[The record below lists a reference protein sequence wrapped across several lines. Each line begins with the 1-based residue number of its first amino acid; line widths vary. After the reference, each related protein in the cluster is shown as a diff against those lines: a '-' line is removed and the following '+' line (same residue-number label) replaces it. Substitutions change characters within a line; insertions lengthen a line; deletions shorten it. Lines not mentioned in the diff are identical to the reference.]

1 MATARETD
9 GDSSSSLSS
18 QESSSD
24 NEILEQSSLVQPYS
38 NEPLASSGDEMVD
51 ENETDDEDGI
61 SSQTL
66 AQQYEKEIPVQSW

>member
-9 GDSSSSLSS
+9 GASSSSLSS

-24 NEILEQSSLVQPYS
+24 NEILEQSSLVQAYS

-66 AQQYEKEIPVQSW
+66 AQRYEKEIPVQSW